1 MREHVSE
8 FFDEHH
14 IDAAAIALFVM
25 QQQFGGSF
33 GTVGRIVCFQALL
46 TKQ

>member
-1 MREHVSE
+1 MREHMSE

-14 IDAAAIALFVM
+14 IDAAAVALFVM

-33 GTVGRIVCFQALL
+33 GTVCLL
-46 TKQ
+46 YTSDAADE